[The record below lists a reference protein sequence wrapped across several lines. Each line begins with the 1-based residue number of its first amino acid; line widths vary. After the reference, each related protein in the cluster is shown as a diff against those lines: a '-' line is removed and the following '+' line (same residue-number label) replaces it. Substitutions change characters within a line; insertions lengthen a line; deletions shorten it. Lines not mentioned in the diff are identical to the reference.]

1 MGKIDQLN
9 KLKQIGPAGPAPVK
23 QIEDK
28 KIPTF
33 IDPSEY
39 KPPIAD
45 PILEE
50 EVAIEEALDEVIE
63 NKEDGSVKTAGFMGL
78 PTIAWIL
85 IGGAVVY
92 FAFGKQLGIRK
103 K

>member
-1 MGKIDQLN
+1 MGKIDQLKAN
-9 KLKQIGPAGPAPVK
+9 LKQIGPAGPAPVK
-23 QIEDK
+23 QIDDK

-50 EVAIEEALDEVIE
+50 
-63 NKEDGSVKTAGFMGL
+63 
-78 PTIAWIL
+78 
-85 IGGAVVY
+85 
-92 FAFGKQLGIRK
+92 
-103 K
+103 